1 MHNPRKSLL
10 VVAPAALDPF
20 GQFGNRAARR
30 HPRRDPNGHPNGNPN
45 PNPNPNPEPEPN
57 PNPNPNPNP
66 EPNPDAANWAK
77 VFEGMTPA
85 EVKAQ
90 FDQAKDNREA
100 AETWNQI
107 QKAFTG
113 EGGDTPPDPA
123 QLATDLS
130 AARAGE
136 REAKVENAILLLAPT
151 EGANPNS
158 LIDSRSFMT
167 RIASLDLDP
176 TAADFNEKVTAE
188 IKAVAA
194 AHPLTGIPRGPL
206 PNPQQGNPGHQKTES
221 TVSAGRARY
230 KERNPK

>member
-1 MHNPRKSLL
+1 MHNPRKPLL

-30 HPRRDPNGHPNGNPN
+30 HPRRDPDPQAHPRPN
-45 PNPNPNPEPEPN
+45 PAPNPEPD
-57 PNPNPNPNP
+57 PNPNPNP
-66 EPNPDAANWAK
+66 EPNPDVADWAT

-85 EVKAQ
+85 EVKAKL
-90 FDQAKDNREA
+90 DQAKDNNDA
-100 AETWNQI
+100 AEKWNQI

-136 REAKVENAILLLAPT
+136 REAKVENAILLFAPT
-151 EGANPNS
+151 KGANPSS

-167 RIASLDLDP
+167 RIASLNLDP
-176 TAADFNEKVTAE
+176 TAADFNEKVAAE
-188 IKAVAA
+188 IVAVAA
-194 AHPLTGIPRGPL
+194 AHPLTGVPRGPL

-230 KERNPK
+230 KERNSK

>member
-10 VVAPAALDPF
+10 VVGPAALDPF

-30 HPRRDPNGHPNGNPN
+30 HPRRDPNGHPNGNPK
-45 PNPNPNPEPEPN
+45 PNPNPEPEPN
-57 PNPNPNPNP
+57 PNP
-66 EPNPDAANWAK
+66 EPNPDAADWVK

-85 EVKAQ
+85 EVKTQ
-90 FDQAKDNREA
+90 FDQAKDAREA
-100 AETWNQI
+100 AEKWNQI

-113 EGGDTPPDPA
+113 EGGGTPPDPA

-130 AARAGE
+130 AARQGE

-167 RIASLDLDP
+167 RIASLNLDP
-176 TAADFNEKVTAE
+176 TATDFNEKVTAE

-194 AHPLTGIPRGPL
+194 AHPITGIPRGPL

>member
-10 VVAPAALDPF
+10 VVAPAAVDPF

-30 HPRRDPNGHPNGNPN
+30 HPRRDPNGHPNGIQNPN

-57 PNPNPNPNP
+57 PNP
-66 EPNPDAANWAK
+66 EPNPDAADWAR

-100 AETWNQI
+100 AEKWNQI

-158 LIDSRSFMT
+158 LIDSRSFMA

-194 AHPLTGIPRGPL
+194 AHSLTGIPRGPL

>member
-10 VVAPAALDPF
+10 VVAPAAVDPF

-30 HPRRDPNGHPNGNPN
+30 HPRRDPNGHPNGNQN
-45 PNPNPNPEPEPN
+45 PNPNPKPEPE
-57 PNPNPNPNP
+57 PNPNP
-66 EPNPDAANWAK
+66 EPNPDAADWAK

-100 AETWNQI
+100 AEKWNQI

-130 AARAGE
+130 VARAGE

-158 LIDSRSFMT
+158 LVDSRSFMT
-167 RIASLDLDP
+167 RIASLNLDP
-176 TAADFNEKVTAE
+176 TATDFNEKVTAE

-194 AHPLTGIPRGPL
+194 AHPLAGIPRGPL

>member
-1 MHNPRKSLL
+1 MKIHRTII
-10 VVAPAALDPF
+10 APAISDPL

-30 HPRRDPNGHPNGNPN
+30 HPRRDPEGHPN
-45 PNPNPNPEPEPN
+45 PNPNPNPTPE
-57 PNPNPNPNP
+57 PNPNP
-66 EPNPDAANWAK
+66 EPNPDEVDWAK

-85 EVKAQ
+85 EVKEKL
-90 FDQAKDNREA
+90 DHSRKWETRAKDNHDA
-100 AETWNQI
+100 AEKWNQI

-130 AARAGE
+130 AARQGE

-151 EGANPNS
+151 KGANPS
-158 LIDSRSFMT
+158 TLIDSRSFMT
-167 RIASLDLDP
+167 KIASLNLDP
-176 TAADFNEKVTAE
+176 TAADFDEKLTAE
-188 IKAVAA
+188 IAEVAA

-206 PNPQQGNPGHQKTES
+206 PNPQQGNPGHQKAES

-230 KERNPK
+230 KERNSK